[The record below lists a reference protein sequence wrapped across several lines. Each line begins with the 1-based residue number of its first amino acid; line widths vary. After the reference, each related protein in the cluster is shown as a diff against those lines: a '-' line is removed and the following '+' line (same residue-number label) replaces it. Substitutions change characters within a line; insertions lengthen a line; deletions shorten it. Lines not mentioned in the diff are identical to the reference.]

1 MSAGEKKGR
10 LGEDAARLY
19 LENKG
24 FSFVA
29 ANLHVGHDEIDLLMR
44 DGRTL
49 VFVEVKLRTAGGGR
63 FAVDAAKQRR
73 ISRAAVSYL
82 QTHGGFEQPVRFD
95 VVEIDY
101 LGAEMEIRHLPDA
114 FPLARGRYFV

>member
-29 ANLHVGHDEIDLLMR
+29 ANLHVGHDEIDLLM
-44 DGRTL
+44 RTL

-101 LGAEMEIRHLPDA
+101 SGAEMEIRHLPDA

>member
-29 ANLHVGHDEIDLLMR
+29 ANLHVG
-44 DGRTL
+44 RTL
-49 VFVEVKLRTAGGGR
+49 VFVEVKLRTAGDGR

-101 LGAEMEIRHLPDA
+101 SGAEMEIRHLPDA

>member
-10 LGEDAARLY
+10 PGEDAARLY

-29 ANLHVGHDEIDLLMR
+29 ANDEIDLLMR

-101 LGAEMEIRHLPDA
+101 SGAEMEIRHLPDA

>member
-29 ANLHVGHDEIDLLMR
+29 ANLHVGHDEVDLLMR
-44 DGRTL
+44 DGRAL

-82 QTHGGFEQPVRFD
+82 QTHGGFERPVRFD

-101 LGAEMEIRHLPDA
+101 SGAEMEIRHLPDA

>member
-44 DGRTL
+44 DGRPGSGYGI
-49 VFVEVKLRTAGGGR
+49 RP
-63 FAVDAAKQRR
+63 AAY
-73 ISRAAVSYL
+73 V
-82 QTHGGFEQPVRFD
+82 
-95 VVEIDY
+95 
-101 LGAEMEIRHLPDA
+101 
-114 FPLARGRYFV
+114 

>member
-29 ANLHVGHDEIDLLMR
+29 ANLH
-44 DGRTL
+44 
-49 VFVEVKLRTAGGGR
+49 TAGDGR

-101 LGAEMEIRHLPDA
+101 SGAEMEIRHLPDA